1 MSLWERLPAA
11 IEPYE
16 RFSRTKAC
24 LRKIHGYVVRNSVA
38 KTFVCIEL
46 QKEGQTMKEKRS
58 QHLKVQELIDC
69 FATTDPLREMSVIAK
84 EKDLDE
90 AALKW
95 LALAVLHGVNF
106 NAKKIT
112 LSVAKGGEVAVTA
125 KYRKAELP
133 SPGAGVG
140 ARVIDAVRQITHF
153 QGEKEKGPLAI
164 GVRND
169 SLELRVGVERDA
181 RGDTVVLKFPKL
193 K

>member
-1 MSLWERLPAA
+1 
-11 IEPYE
+11 
-16 RFSRTKAC
+16 
-24 LRKIHGYVVRNSVA
+24 
-38 KTFVCIEL
+38 
-46 QKEGQTMKEKRS
+46 
-58 QHLKVQELIDC
+58 
-69 FATTDPLREMSVIAK
+69 MSVIAK

-112 LSVAKGGEVAVTA
+112 LSLAKGGDVTVTA
-125 KYRKAELP
+125 KYREAELP

-140 ARVIDAVRQITHF
+140 ARVVDAVRHITHF
-153 QGEKEKGPLAI
+153 EGEKEKGPLAI

-169 SLELRVGVERDA
+169 SLELTVNVDRDA
-181 RGDTVVLKFPKL
+181 RGDSIVLKFPKL

>member
-1 MSLWERLPAA
+1 
-11 IEPYE
+11 
-16 RFSRTKAC
+16 
-24 LRKIHGYVVRNSVA
+24 
-38 KTFVCIEL
+38 
-46 QKEGQTMKEKRS
+46 MKEKRS

-69 FATTDPLREMSVIAK
+69 FATTDPLREMSLISK

-112 LSVAKGGEVAVTA
+112 LSVAKGREVAVTA
-125 KYRKAELP
+125 KYRRAELP

-140 ARVIDAVRQITHF
+140 AKVVEAVRQITHF
-153 QGEKEKGPLAI
+153 EGKKEKGPLAI
-164 GVRND
+164 GVRSD
-169 SLELRVGVERDA
+169 SLELTISVERDEA
-181 RGDTVVLKFPKL
+181 GETITLKFPKS

>member
-1 MSLWERLPAA
+1 
-11 IEPYE
+11 
-16 RFSRTKAC
+16 
-24 LRKIHGYVVRNSVA
+24 
-38 KTFVCIEL
+38 
-46 QKEGQTMKEKRS
+46 MKEKRS

-69 FATTDPLREMSVIAK
+69 FATTDPLREMSLIAK

-90 AALKW
+90 AAVKW

-112 LSVAKGGEVAVTA
+112 LSVAKSGEVAVTA

-140 ARVIDAVRQITHF
+140 AKVVDAVREITHF
-153 QGEKEKGPLAI
+153 EGNKEKGPLAI

-169 SLELRVGVERDA
+169 SLELTASVQRDA
-181 RGDTVVLKFPKL
+181 RGETITLKFPKF

>member
-1 MSLWERLPAA
+1 
-11 IEPYE
+11 
-16 RFSRTKAC
+16 
-24 LRKIHGYVVRNSVA
+24 
-38 KTFVCIEL
+38 
-46 QKEGQTMKEKRS
+46 MKEKRS

-69 FATTDPLREMSVIAK
+69 FATTDPLREMSLIPK
-84 EKDLDE
+84 EKDVDE

-140 ARVIDAVRQITHF
+140 AKVVDALRQITHF
-153 QGEKEKGPLAI
+153 EGKKEKGPLAI

-169 SLELRVGVERDA
+169 SLELTVSVEREA
-181 RGDTVVLKFPKL
+181 PGESVVLKFPKL

>member
-1 MSLWERLPAA
+1 
-11 IEPYE
+11 
-16 RFSRTKAC
+16 
-24 LRKIHGYVVRNSVA
+24 
-38 KTFVCIEL
+38 
-46 QKEGQTMKEKRS
+46 MKEKRS

-69 FATTDPLREMSVIAK
+69 FAATDPLREMSVIAK

-112 LSVAKGGEVAVTA
+112 LSVAKGGDVTVTA

-140 ARVIDAVRQITHF
+140 ARVVDAVRHITHF
-153 QGEKEKGPLAI
+153 EGEKEKGPLAI

-181 RGDTVVLKFPKL
+181 RGDTIVLKFPKL